1 MRSRTERTVLT
12 AIAVALL
19 AAAAAAWWTADQ
31 WLPQAGPWMEQAWRK
46 ITRPGP
52 ETLPPGKQPAQA
64 HAAKAGAS
72 EPLAALPRNASP
84 VRYRNRCKVNGRP
97 RGYLRA
103 FGMSR
108 VSFRELALEGKIPGV
123 TKSSW

>member
-19 AAAAAAWWTADQ
+19 AAAAAAWWIADQ

-72 EPLAALPRNASP
+72 EPLAALPRKCVRDGRVTYTDQPCPKGSREQPVDGAVTSLPAASQ
-84 VRYRNRCKVNGRP
+84 
-97 RGYLRA
+97 
-103 FGMSR
+103 
-108 VSFRELALEGKIPGV
+108 
-123 TKSSW
+123 